1 MVMARQPPYIKGVSH
16 NYFEKYD
23 PKEAVAK
30 MKIQQKQRYYERGV
44 RKNKRKLELAKRAG
58 DADGISKYS
67 AGVRGY
73 QAKLRKIVKEHDFLA
88 RQYSREQIANEK

>member
-1 MVMARQPPYIKGVSH
+1 
-16 NYFEKYD
+16 
-23 PKEAVAK
+23 
-30 MKIQQKQRYYERGV
+30 MKVQQKQRYYERGV

-73 QAKLRKIVKEHDFLA
+73 QAKLRKIVKDHDFLA
-88 RQYSREQIANEK
+88 RQYSREQIAKEK